1 MSEILSLQVQVLQQ
15 LTENVYINK
24 TNDYLIVIYNCYNEL
39 KQNSY
44 YYQALTVHV
53 TYKDT

>member
-1 MSEILSLQVQVLQQ
+1 MSEIMSLQVQVLQK

-24 TNDYLIVIYNCYNEL
+24 TNDYLIVIYNYHNEL

-44 YYQALTVHV
+44 
-53 TYKDT
+53 